1 MRLVIYGL
9 LVTSW
14 LAVADFSDD
23 AGKCDHYVVRDPG
36 PADDLKDLHTHLYS
50 DSAHGFAHPTH
61 VHYLFVCRVAVG
73 YTFTWSESSST
84 AFDPASNRSLLA
96 NVKGVNPPVRP
107 HTLIVNKGVSRYRY
121 REIVSFDGS
130 HVYPEYLIAYQR
142 FLNGV
147 LVGS

>member
-1 MRLVIYGL
+1 MRD
-9 LVTSW
+9 S
-14 LAVADFSDD
+14 
-23 AGKCDHYVVRDPG
+23 G

-96 NVKGVNPPVRP
+96 NVKGVNPPVRH
-107 HTLIVNKGVSRYRY
+107 HTLVVGKASDKRRY
-121 REIVSFDGS
+121 REIISFDAS

-142 FLNGV
+142 LVDGM